1 MKKLL
6 LLGFSLFFLVSSIK
20 AQNSI
25 SGYTV
30 SLETAKPIANATVFL
45 KNKYNLPLEDSGS
58 LKATSDS
65 TGFYK
70 IAGIKAG
77 TYIMNAWTTYRAMDQ
92 RYAMVIASDRIEVNR
107 NLNVDFVFSE
117 NAFKYRLHAKF
128 HLKEALELLTNK
140 KERSSDS
147 VAFRAVLPQIYIDS
161 ERASMLTWYIKN
173 ISNNKKDTA
182 NKAH

>member
-6 LLGFSLFFLVSSIK
+6 LLGFSLFFLVNSIK

-25 SGYTV
+25 SGYII

-45 KNKYNLPLEDSGS
+45 KDKYNLPLEDSDF
-58 LKATSDS
+58 LRVTSDS

-77 TYIMNAWTTYRAMDQ
+77 TYIINAWTTYHAMDQ
-92 RYAMVIASDRIEVNR
+92 RYAMVIASDRIAVNR

-117 NAFKYRLHAKF
+117 NAFKYRLHSKY
-128 HLKEALELLTNK
+128 HLKEALELLTQ

-147 VAFRAVLPQIYIDS
+147 IAFRAVLPQIYIDS
-161 ERASMLTWYIKN
+161 KRASMLTWYIKN
-173 ISNNKKDTA
+173 ISDIKE
-182 NKAH
+182 